1 MGFNTESEFR
11 ILVPYFFEVFIFE
24 QNIKEYSYAYRHI
37 KRGS

>member
-24 QNIKEYSYAYRHI
+24 QNIKEYRLCVSTY
-37 KRGS
+37 